1 MIVVKCPKCGG
12 ELIDDISYNFNADV
26 INCSNCGTIIYVTM
40 KTIIKK
46 EIRVCVTSA
55 DVYKQEPVTITF

>member
-12 ELIDDISYNFNADV
+12 ELIDNISYNFNADV
-26 INCSNCGTIIYVTM
+26 INCGNCGVMIYVAM

-55 DVYKQEPVTITF
+55 DVYKQEPVTIIF

>member
-12 ELIDDISYNFNADV
+12 ELIDNISYNFSAD
-26 INCSNCGTIIYVTM
+26 IISCGNCGVGVYVAI

-46 EIRVCVTSA
+46 EIKVCLTSA
-55 DVYKQEPVTITF
+55 DVYKQEPVTIIL